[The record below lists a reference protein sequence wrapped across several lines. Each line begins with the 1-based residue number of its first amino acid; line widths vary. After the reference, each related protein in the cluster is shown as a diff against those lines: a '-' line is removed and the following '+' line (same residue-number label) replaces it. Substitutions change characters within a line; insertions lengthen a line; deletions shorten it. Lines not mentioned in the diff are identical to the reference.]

1 MMRPIHLSYTSSE
14 RVEVYRFSW
23 LVSAGLPLLMVGLQA
38 FIPVRMYFFRVFDF
52 GLLLTI
58 FFAVSRRSQ
67 LSGMLTGAAIGLLQD
82 CLTHTPFGVFG
93 IANTLVG
100 YGASSIGV
108 RIDVDNPGSLF
119 LLVFFFYGVHQAVFL
134 AIERELMGQMVHLN
148 LGHEAG
154 AAVVNSL
161 MAVFLFGLLNRFKIR
176 E

>member
-1 MMRPIHLSYTSSE
+1 MRPIHLSYTSSE

-58 FFAVSRRSQ
+58 FFAVSRRSP

-108 RIDVDNPGSLF
+108 RIDVDNPGSRF

-154 AAVVNSL
+154 VAVVNSL

>member
-1 MMRPIHLSYTSSE
+1 MRPIHLSYTSSE

-23 LVSAGLPLLMVGLQA
+23 LVSAVLPLLMVGLQA
-38 FIPVRMYFFRVFDF
+38 FIPVRMHFFRVFDF

-67 LSGMLTGAAIGLLQD
+67 LSGLLTGAVIGLLQD
-82 CLTHTPFGVFG
+82 CLTHTPFGVYG
-93 IANTLVG
+93 IAKTLVG
-100 YGASSIGV
+100 YGASSIGI
-108 RIDVDNPGSLF
+108 RIDVDNPGSRF

-134 AIERELMGQMVHLN
+134 AIERELMGQAVHLN
-148 LGHEAG
+148 VGHEAG